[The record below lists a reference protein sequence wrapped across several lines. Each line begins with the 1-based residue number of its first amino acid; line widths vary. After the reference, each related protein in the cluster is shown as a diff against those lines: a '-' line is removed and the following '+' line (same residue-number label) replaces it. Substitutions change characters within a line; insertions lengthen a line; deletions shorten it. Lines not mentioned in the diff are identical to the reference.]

1 MLKSLSSMTLFRL
14 SGTIAIYIYQTSLTH
29 LLSTKEYG
37 VFANWL
43 TDFGFLGVF
52 FVLGLDSSLLY
63 HGKKVQHYEENMGK
77 NIVVYFLMFFL
88 SLIAVFSF
96 GLDKAYFVT
105 LFIAILSFAIV
116 SVIRSY
122 FQYKEN
128 LLLFNIL
135 ANINAYILLIIY
147 LAYFIFKMNLNIN
160 YALLTQMM
168 SALIVLV
175 IAYVIYSKYSNIKF
189 VKITMFKDSGYF
201 TYGLKSIMN
210 STLSLSLYASTIY
223 CLKFLDG
230 YEGVAYF
237 FVASSISKF
246 AWILPDSAGN
256 ILYPRFLK
264 IGRDYSKEQ
273 VFKEMFFYGQVIFVL
288 NIIAVLAFYLLGE
301 FLITL
306 FYENTYIQ
314 IFLPV
319 IILLIGNQGMV
330 YYKILS
336 RYFASINNWQPLY
349 ISLILGIV
357 TNISLNFLL
366 IPSYKIIGASIATS
380 LSFLICGISL
390 CFHLKSSVWEFINIF
405 SLFNKIVNK
414 KLNA

>member
-1 MLKSLSSMTLFRL
+1 MTLFRL
-14 SGTIAIYIYQTSLTH
+14 SGTIAIYIYQTFLTH

-63 HGKKVQHYEENMGK
+63 HGKKDQHYEENMGK
-77 NIVVYFLMFFL
+77 NIVVYLLVFLL
-88 SLIAVFSF
+88 SLISVFTF

-105 LFIAILSFAIV
+105 LFVAILSFAIV

-122 FQYKEN
+122 FQYNEN

-135 ANINAYILLIIY
+135 ANINAYIVLVIY
-147 LAYFIFKMNLNIN
+147 SIYFIFKINIDID
-160 YALLTQMM
+160 YALFIQTI
-168 SALIVLV
+168 SALLVLV
-175 IAYVIYSKYSNIKF
+175 IAYMIYSKYSKIKF
-189 VKITMFKDSGYF
+189 VKTMFKDTEYY
-201 TYGLKSIMN
+201 TYGLKSITN
-210 STLSLSLYASTIY
+210 KVLSLSLYASTVY
-223 CLKFLDG
+223 CIKYLDG
-230 YEGVAYF
+230 YEGIAYF

-288 NIIAVLAFYLLGE
+288 NIIAVIAFYLLGE

-336 RYFASINNWQPLY
+336 RYFASINNWKPLY